1 MASLQDKLKELGVQ
15 IGTSQISDNP
25 RKKTRYPDLMDV
37 LPGAWEETAAGD
49 CFVIRKE
56 FLPEFQHGSQTLN
69 TELSLLPFETQSH
82 LSGISQ
88 LSLSDFLFIDTETT
102 GLAGGAGTYVFLIGA
117 AKYLAGQF
125 QFAQFFLQ
133 DPGVEAA
140 QLAALEQFAASTK
153 AVISYNGKSFD
164 LPRIKT
170 RYSIHGWPDPFQDVF
185 HLDLLHIARRIWK
198 NQLPSCTLGDLEHHI
213 LELEREELDIPGWKV
228 AEYFFT
234 FLQDGDPQPLE
245 HVLYH
250 NEVDVL
256 SLIALLGYINQRL
269 TIPLDDDY
277 ADQPDLIPI
286 GIYLEHLGEREKAIS
301 VLTHALKALNL
312 SAQERLSGLLDLA
325 SIYKK
330 NDQYQAAIPLWIEGA
345 QIGSSQAKIELAK
358 YYEHQTRDY
367 QEAIHW
373 TLSALEAVHSVP
385 PQSEHDLREA
395 LEYRLNRLKIKAKQ

>member
-15 IGTSQISDNP
+15 IGTSKIPDNP
-25 RKKTRYPDLMDV
+25 RIKIKSPDLMDI
-37 LPGAWEETAAGD
+37 LPGTWEGTPAGN

-56 FLPEFQHGSQTLN
+56 FSLDFQHGSQTLE
-69 TELSLLPFETQSH
+69 TELSLLPFETQSQ

-102 GLAGGAGTYVFLIGA
+102 GLAGGSGTYVFLIGA
-117 AKYLAGQF
+117 AKYLGGQF

-133 DPGVEAA
+133 DPGFEAA

-170 RYSIHGWPDPFQDVF
+170 RFSIHGWPDPFRDVF
-185 HLDLLHIARRIWK
+185 HLDLLHIARRLWK
-198 NQLPSCTLGDLEHHI
+198 NHLPSCTLGDLEHYV
-213 LELEREELDIPGWKV
+213 LELERDELDIPGWKV

-234 FLQDGDPQPLE
+234 YLQDGDPQPLE

-250 NEVDVL
+250 NEIDVL

-269 TIPLDDDY
+269 TFPLDEKY
-277 ADQPDLIPI
+277 IDQPDLIPI
-286 GIYLEHLGEREKAIS
+286 GKYLKHLGEREKAVS
-301 VLTHALKALNL
+301 VLIHALKSPNL
-312 SAQERLSGLLDLA
+312 SAEERLSGLLELA

-330 NDQYQAAIPLWIEGA
+330 NNLYQEAVPLWFEGA
-345 QIGSSQAKIELAK
+345 KIGSSQAKIELAK
-358 YYEHQTRDY
+358 YHEHKTRDY

-373 TLSALEAVHSVP
+373 TLSALESAHSHP
-385 PQSEHDLREA
+385 PKTEHDLRIA
-395 LEYRLNRLKIKAKQ
+395 LEYRLNRLKRKAKQ